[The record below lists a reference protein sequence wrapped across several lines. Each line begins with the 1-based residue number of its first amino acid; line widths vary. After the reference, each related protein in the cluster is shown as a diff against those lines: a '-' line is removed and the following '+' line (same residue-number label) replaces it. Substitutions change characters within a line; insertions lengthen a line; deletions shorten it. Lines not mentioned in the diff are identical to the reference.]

1 MTAAPKP
8 LSPQDAIRR
17 FLAELERPARLLIAI
32 SGGSDSTGLLVAL
45 SRSAPEGIT
54 LHAATIDHGL
64 REESAHEAREVAA
77 LCGKLGI
84 PHVTRRWEGEKPKS
98 GVSAAAREARYRL
111 LTEIAEEVGAMAIL
125 TGHTLDDQA
134 ETVAMRGARSVG
146 GDDPGLA
153 GMAEA
158 VLLDRKLWLL
168 RPFLRTRRTDI
179 RAFLQGEGF
188 GWIDD
193 PSNLDPRY
201 ERVRTRQR
209 LAGGGVFDLASLDAA
224 ACRRAQLSKQAAS
237 LLTDHAIAH
246 HGVLVHLAPEFFAA
260 DAAARRH
267 ALGYLAAALGG
278 RTYVPGRE
286 SMDRVMAVLD
296 GSGAGRITAGRV
308 IFDRRREGLYLS
320 RENRGLQPLHLI
332 PGEWALWDGRYRV
345 ANRGDGEIVVGP
357 TAPDRK
363 EASMLFP
370 DVPPPVAMRAMAVM
384 PCISAADQTVIQ
396 PVLAPFDRFLPQ
408 FDYTLAARLAYL
420 LGCDD
425 FPPMRVKVS
434 ARKR

>member
-1 MTAAPKP
+1 MTASPQP

-17 FLAELERPARLLIAI
+17 FLAELERPAHLLVAI

-45 SRSAPEGIT
+45 SRSAADGVS

-64 REESAHEAREVAA
+64 REESAREAQEVAA
-77 LCGKLGI
+77 LCEKLGI
-84 PHVTRRWEGEKPKS
+84 PHVTRRWEGEKLKS
-98 GVSAAAREARYRL
+98 GISAAAREARYRL
-111 LTEIAEEVGAMAIL
+111 LTELAEEIGASAIL

-134 ETVAMRGARSVG
+134 ETVAMRGARSA
-146 GDDPGLA
+146 DEADPGLA

-158 VLLDRKLWLL
+158 VLIERKFWLL
-168 RPFLRTRRTDI
+168 RPFLRTCRADI
-179 RAFLQGEGF
+179 RAFLQEKGF

-201 ERVRTRQR
+201 ERVRMRQR
-209 LAGGGVFDLASLDAA
+209 LAGEETVDLPSLDAA
-224 ACRRAQLSKQAAS
+224 AERRARLSHQAAS
-237 LLTDHAIAH
+237 LLADHAVAH
-246 HGVLVHLAPEFFAA
+246 HGVLVHLAPDFFAA
-260 DAAARRH
+260 DVAVRRH

-278 RTYVPGRE
+278 RIYVPGRE

-332 PGEWALWDGRYRV
+332 AGERALWDGRYRI

-363 EASMLFP
+363 DASILFP
-370 DVPPPVAMRAMAVM
+370 EVPPPVAMRAMAVM
-384 PCISAADQTVIQ
+384 PCISAADQAVIQ

-420 LGCDD
+420 LRCDD